1 MFYFS
6 IKYPGMAKH
15 ALLPIPDA
23 INPFRVR
30 KQRLMN
36 FNPVTATTTR
46 KPVDHVR
53 ITVFEY
59 SAATVNEEVMEKA
72 SDCFRFRETDCIK
85 WINVD
90 GIRREDVE
98 AICKNYSI
106 HFLLMEDIL
115 SEGQRAKMDEIGDNL
130 FCLLPMMYFQAES
143 STVNQEQ
150 VSIVLGKNVV
160 ISFQDDPDRDVFNP
174 IRDRLRTGGTKL
186 RTSGAD
192 YLFYSLLDV
201 IVDNYFQVM
210 DNLGERIE
218 VLEEI
223 IPRQPT
229 NRTLARINFLRKELL
244 IFKRGIAPVRD
255 LLGGILKTENSLIEQ
270 NTEKYFK
277 DVYDHIVQ
285 AVDMAESYRDLVMNL
300 QELYH
305 AQMNQKL
312 NEVMKVLAVVTTLMA
327 PLTVITGIYG
337 MNFEH
342 MPELK
347 TPYGYFV
354 VLSIMFVMFVGMII
368 IFRKRGWF

>member
-1 MFYFS
+1 
-6 IKYPGMAKH
+6 MAKH

-36 FNPVTATTTR
+36 FNPVTATTSR

-59 SAATVNEEVMEKA
+59 SAASVKEEVMETVA
-72 SDCFRFRETDCIK
+72 DCFRFRESDSIK

-90 GIRREDVE
+90 GIRREEVE
-98 AICKNYSI
+98 AICKNYHV

-115 SEGQRAKMDEIGDNL
+115 SQGQRAKMDEIGDNL
-130 FCLLPMMYFQAES
+130 FCLLPMMYFQPES
-143 STVNQEQ
+143 SSVTQEQ
-150 VSIVLGKNVV
+150 VSMVLGKNVV

-186 RTSGAD
+186 RASGAD

-201 IVDNYFQVM
+201 IVDNYFTVM
-210 DNLGERIE
+210 DHLGERIE

-229 NRTLARINFLRKELL
+229 NRTLARINFLRKEMLV
-244 IFKRGIAPVRD
+244 FKRAIFPVREV
-255 LLGGILKTENSLIEQ
+255 LSGLLKTDNSLLEE

-347 TPYGYFV
+347 TANGYFV
-354 VLSIMFVMFVGMII
+354 VLGVMFVMFVGMII